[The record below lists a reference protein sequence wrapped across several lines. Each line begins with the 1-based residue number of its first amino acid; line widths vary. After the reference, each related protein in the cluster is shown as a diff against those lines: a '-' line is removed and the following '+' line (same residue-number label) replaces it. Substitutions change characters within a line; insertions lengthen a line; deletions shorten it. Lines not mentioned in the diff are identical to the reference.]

1 MTGNVN
7 IQALLTAKD
16 TEYSV
21 RFKAVYELLVDK
33 IFAYVSYRVSDRETA
48 TDIVQEVF
56 IDLHAG
62 LQNFTYQSDAQF
74 YSFVFL
80 ITKRKLAKHYMSTNN
95 KQESEVAFDE
105 SKLTSPPADI
115 EETDSVRRAL
125 DTLEEDTREIIIL
138 HHWSRY
144 TFPEI
149 ASLLKMTE
157 SAVRVR
163 HHRALKSLAI
173 TLTNQT

>member
-1 MTGNVN
+1 MTGNVTL
-7 IQALLTAKD
+7 QALLTGKD
-16 TEYSV
+16 TDYSV
-21 RFKAVYELLVDK
+21 RFKTVYELLVDK
-33 IFAYVSYRVSDRETA
+33 VFAYVSYRVSDRDTA

-74 YSFVFL
+74 FSFVFL
-80 ITKRKLAKHYMSTNN
+80 ITKRKLAKHYAASNE
-95 KQESEVAFDE
+95 KQESEVTLNELVVA
-105 SKLTSPPADI
+105 SPPANI
-115 EETDSVRRAL
+115 EVDDSVHRAL
-125 DTLEEDTREIIIL
+125 NTLEEDTREIIIL

-149 ASLLKMTE
+149 ASLLNMTE

-163 HHRALKSLAI
+163 HHRALKSLAT

>member
-1 MTGNVN
+1 MTGNVTL
-7 IQALLTAKD
+7 QALLTEKD

-21 RFKAVYELLVDK
+21 RFKAVYDLLVDK
-33 IFAYVSYRVSDRETA
+33 VFAYVSYRVSDREA
-48 TDIVQEVF
+48 AADIVQEVF
-56 IDLHAG
+56 IDLHAA

-80 ITKRKLAKHYMSTNN
+80 ITKRKLAKHYLSTKS
-95 KQESEVAFDE
+95 KQESEMDFDE
-105 SKLTSPPADI
+105 SNLPSPTTDP

-125 DTLEEDTREIIIL
+125 TTLEEDTREILIL

-149 ASLLKMTE
+149 ASLLNMTE

-163 HHRALKSLAI
+163 HHRALKSLAT
-173 TLTNQT
+173 TLTNQI